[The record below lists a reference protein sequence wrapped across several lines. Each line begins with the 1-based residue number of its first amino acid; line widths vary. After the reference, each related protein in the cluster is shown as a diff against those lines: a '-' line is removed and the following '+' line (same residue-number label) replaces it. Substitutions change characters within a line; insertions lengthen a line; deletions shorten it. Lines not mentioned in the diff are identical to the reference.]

1 MNASDEEEMMNGAI
15 AGPSNPSS
23 AAPNATEAPQQG
35 MSKNAMKKAA
45 KQVSHLLI
53 DLLLCFDTRPAS
65 KSSSWSREQR
75 NELNA
80 KSVMLCG
87 MGTLRGP

>member
-35 MSKNAMKKAA
+35 MSKN
-45 KQVSHLLI
+45 HLESV
-53 DLLLCFDTRPAS
+53 AS
-65 KSSSWSREQR
+65 SDKLVREVR
-75 NELNA
+75 AL
-80 KSVMLCG
+80 KRL
-87 MGTLRGP
+87 